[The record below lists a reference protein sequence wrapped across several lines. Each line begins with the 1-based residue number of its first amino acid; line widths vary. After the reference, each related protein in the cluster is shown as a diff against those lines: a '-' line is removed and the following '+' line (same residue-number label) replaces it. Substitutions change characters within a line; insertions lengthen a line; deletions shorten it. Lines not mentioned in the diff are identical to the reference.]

1 MFFQKVGACGKL
13 NKLLIIS
20 RNIFMKKSFLLYFLI
35 YLVILAFVFRSLLF
49 NLSTNLI
56 DWRDYP
62 TINWMIFHT
71 VSKITTLD
79 FSNYFDTN
87 AFYPNKYSLLFSD
100 LLVPQAILETPF
112 YMISNNLILS
122 FNIAFLLTFIL
133 NYFATFFF
141 WRQIFKQNM
150 LAFMGSLFIVFSPF
164 VHLEI
169 SHFPMLSFW
178 PFFFSFYFILK
189 AKEKNN
195 IRNLLFAGVF
205 LAIQFLASA
214 YLSFFLVFI
223 ILMFYFIEFLKF
235 KKQCLKILRN
245 LGIIFLVFIIING
258 YFIKSYVDTKK
269 LYSINHDLKENVAY
283 SAHLSDYIFTSN
295 VKSIIHQSN
304 FVKKWNNF
312 NKNTLGGQASFP
324 GLLLFG
330 LFIYSFFEIRKN
342 KDKLILKFDIHK
354 EQLFFTGL
362 LFFGFLFSLGPRLN
376 FNGTYV
382 YIPTPY
388 DLLLR
393 IFPLASQVR
402 APCRWYFIF
411 IIAITYFALQ
421 AIQKIQ
427 PKIKSQLLVI
437 GLLILFFLEYIPMN
451 ITTHSEKYINS
462 HYITLKNLC
471 SPQKLVLLELP
482 VTHMNAYP
490 DIISGLNYISKVQFV
505 STYHGCYLVNGYSS
519 YDMPHLAVLST
530 TLYQAILDQK
540 SYEFIQEL
548 KTSKVNIIKFNAEF
562 FPKEVNATFP
572 SFLQKFENEKEI
584 KQIDSEMYQLNY

>member
-1 MFFQKVGACGKL
+1 
-13 NKLLIIS
+13 
-20 RNIFMKKSFLLYFLI
+20 MKKSYVIYFLI
-35 YLVILAFVFRSLLF
+35 YLIIIIFVFRSLFF

-62 TINWMIFHT
+62 TIDWMIFHS

-100 LLVPQAILETPF
+100 LLIPQAILETPF
-112 YMISNNLILS
+112 YMISNNSILS
-122 FNIAFLLTFIL
+122 FNIVFFLTFIL
-133 NYFATFFF
+133 NYFATFLF
-141 WRQIFKQNM
+141 WRQIFKQNI
-150 LAFMGSLFIVFSPF
+150 LAFMGSLFVIFSPF

-189 AKEKNN
+189 TREKKNN
-195 IRNLLFAGVF
+195 IQDLLLSGIF

-223 ILMFYFIEFLKF
+223 IFIFYFVEFLKSRDQF
-235 KKQCLKILRN
+235 FIIFRN
-245 LGIIFLVFIIING
+245 LGIIFLMFILING
-258 YFIKSYVDTKK
+258 YFIKGYIDTKK
-269 LYSINHDLKENVAY
+269 LYNINHDLKENVVY
-283 SAHLSDYIFTSN
+283 SAHLSDYIFTSHVN
-295 VKSIIHQSN
+295 SIIHQSN
-304 FVKKWNNF
+304 LVKKWNNF
-312 NKNTLGGQASFP
+312 NKNTWGGQASFP

-354 EQLFFTGL
+354 EQLFFTSL

-393 IFPLASQVR
+393 IFPLVSQVR

-411 IIAITYFALQ
+411 IIAITYFALK
-421 AIQKIQ
+421 AVQKIQ
-427 PKIKSQLLVI
+427 PKIRTQFLVI
-437 GLLILFFLEYIPMN
+437 GFLLLFFFEYIPMN
-451 ITTHSEKYINS
+451 ITTHSEEYINP
-462 HYITLKNLC
+462 HYVTLKNLC
-471 SPQKLVLLELP
+471 SQKKLVLLELP
-482 VTHMNAYP
+482 VTHLSVYP

-505 STYHGCYLVNGYSS
+505 SIYHDCYLVNGYSS
-519 YDMPHLAVLST
+519 YDMPHLNILST
-530 TLYQAILDQK
+530 ALYQAILDGN
-540 SYEFIQEL
+540 SYEFIKEL
-548 KTSKVNIIKFNAEF
+548 KKSQADIIKFNSEF
-562 FPKEVNATFP
+562 FPREVNKVFP
-572 SFLQKFENEKEI
+572 SFLRKFKDEKEI
-584 KQIDSEMYQLNY
+584 KQIDNEMYQIYY